1 MQRLIILVIFSS
13 FVTLS
18 GCIFPG
24 IYKRELQ
31 QGHVMTEEMLSQLKP
46 GLTREQV
53 VYVMGT
59 PLSPATFNNER
70 WDYVY
75 WSKDPR
81 DNVSEKRVTL
91 FFNGDILSTIEQFP
105 KPSN

>member
-1 MQRLIILVIFSS
+1 MQRLTILVIFFS

-24 IYKRELQ
+24 VYKRELQ
-31 QGHVMTEEMLSQLKP
+31 QGHVITQEMTQQLKP

-53 VYVMGT
+53 IYVMGS
-59 PLSPATFNNER
+59 PLIPSILDKNR
-70 WDYVY
+70 WDYIS

-81 DNVSEKRVTL
+81 DNVTQKRVTL
-91 FFNGDILSTIEQFP
+91 LFENNRVKTIRIQP
-105 KPSN
+105 

>member
-1 MQRLIILVIFSS
+1 
-13 FVTLS
+13 
-18 GCIFPG
+18 
-24 IYKRELQ
+24 
-31 QGHVMTEEMLSQLKP
+31 MTEEMLSQLKP

-70 WDYVY
+70 WDYIY

-81 DNVSEKRVTL
+81 DNVTEKRVTL
-91 FFNGDILSTIEQFP
+91 FFEGNILSNIEQLP
-105 KPSN
+105 KSSN

>member
-24 IYKRELQ
+24 AYKRDLQ
-31 QGHVMTEEMLSQLKP
+31 QGHVMTDEMINQLQP

-53 VYVMGT
+53 IYVMGMPLT
-59 PLSPATFNNER
+59 PSSLDQNR
-70 WDYVY
+70 WDYIY

-81 DNVSEKRVTL
+81 DNVTQQTVSLYFDGNDLKQ
-91 FFNGDILSTIEQFP
+91 IKK
-105 KPSN
+105 KP